1 MKPVFYITGRGGSLN
16 KGLALHLQSR
26 TKQFDGIAVDVDFLR
41 MQPLM
46 QVETIQRALKSDPD
60 RLIIANSYGAYLT
73 LQALIDLDITP
84 EKLLLLSPVLG
95 VAKANDRMYL
105 SRPPLT
111 KRLKAALK
119 NKTIAKPKK
128 VKIIMGDMDKLYD
141 SDTLTLFDSY
151 FGGKVVNILSG
162 EGHMITEEAV
172 QNALESFT

>member
-1 MKPVFYITGRGGSLN
+1 
-16 KGLALHLQSR
+16 
-26 TKQFDGIAVDVDFLR
+26 

-46 QVETIQRALKSDPD
+46 QVETIQSALKADPD

-111 KRLKAALK
+111 KRLKAALENK
-119 NKTIAKPKK
+119 NISKPKK
-128 VKIIMGDMDKLYD
+128 VKIIMGDMDELYD

-172 QNALESFT
+172 CNAFESFI

>member
-1 MKPVFYITGRGGSLN
+1 MKSVFYITGREGSLN
-16 KGLALHLQSR
+16 KGLALYLQSR
-26 TKQFDGIAVDVDFLR
+26 SKQFDGIAVDVDFLW

-46 QVETIQRALKSDPD
+46 QVETIQSALKADPG
-60 RLIIANSYGAYLT
+60 RLIVANSYGAYLT

-111 KRLKAALK
+111 KRLKSGLK
-119 NKTIAKPKK
+119 NKTITKPKK
-128 VKIIMGDMDKLYD
+128 IKIIMGDMDELYD

-151 FGGKVVNILSG
+151 FGGKVVNILPG

-172 QNALESFT
+172 RNVLESFT

>member
-1 MKPVFYITGRGGSLN
+1 MKSVFYITGREGSLN
-16 KGLALHLQSR
+16 KGLALYLQSR
-26 TKQFDGIAVDVDFLR
+26 SKQFDGIAVDVDFLR

-46 QVETIQRALKSDPD
+46 QVETIQSALKADPG
-60 RLIIANSYGAYLT
+60 RLIVANSYGAYLT

-95 VAKANDRMYL
+95 AAKANDRMYF

-111 KRLKAALK
+111 KRLKSGLK
-119 NKTIAKPKK
+119 NKTITKPKK
-128 VKIIMGDMDKLYD
+128 IKIIMGDMDELYD

-151 FGGKVVNILSG
+151 FGGKVVNILPG

-172 QNALESFT
+172 RNVLESLT